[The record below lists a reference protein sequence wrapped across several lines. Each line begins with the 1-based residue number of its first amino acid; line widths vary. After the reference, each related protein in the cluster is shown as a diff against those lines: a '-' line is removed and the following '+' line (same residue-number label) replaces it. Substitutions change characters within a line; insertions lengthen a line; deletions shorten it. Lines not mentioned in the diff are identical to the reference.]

1 MGNETLAE
9 KIGREA
15 AEDAQVIKELVSA
28 YRIGGRE
35 AAMKVLPKLIEEIRD
50 DIPVVQEAVPAFK
63 EGYKSTEFWL
73 AMLLVGG
80 NTALF
85 TLTGKAL
92 PIDVNLVLGAV
103 VSVYTAVRGFIK
115 AKQT

>member
-1 MGNETLAE
+1 MEKETLAQT
-9 KIGREA
+9 IGREV
-15 AEDAQVIKELVSA
+15 AEDAQVIKELVGA
-28 YRIGGRE
+28 YRTGGRE

-50 DIPVVQEAVPAFK
+50 DLPVVKEAVPAFK
-63 EGYKSTEFWL
+63 AGYKSTEFWL
-73 AMLLVGG
+73 ALLLVGG

-92 PIDVNLVLGAV
+92 PIDVNLVLAAV